1 MHGAYSVNQN
11 THSMFSNFFFL
22 KPFRVWENLEKSI
35 VEGGRPHT
43 HTHMTVWGMRVE
55 CCYLRLQTHTLS
67 LCNIRCFS
75 CTTIVI
81 RTRPSVTLY
90 VQCLSLFLQF
100 VTSPCHPSVA
110 HNLSGRS
117 LPPSVMRLLLA
128 LGTAVIDFQ
137 LLRGRLVA
145 SVGGLVTGVERR
157 WRKFI
162 CDVTTAQMPRE
173 KCCVQLH
180 EDIKSSGTR
189 VFGYN
194 CVIFM

>member
-1 MHGAYSVNQN
+1 
-11 THSMFSNFFFL
+11 
-22 KPFRVWENLEKSI
+22 
-35 VEGGRPHT
+35 
-43 HTHMTVWGMRVE
+43 MTVWGMRVE

-180 EDIKSSGTR
+180 EDIKSSGTH